1 VTLAWR
7 LWSLVAGGGWRGA
20 ASCLGWRGMVAWGYE
35 MKRGE
40 KKGPK
45 SLFFPFKPKS
55 HPIKKG
61 TLMP

>member
-7 LWSLVAGGGWRGA
+7 LRSLVAGGGWRGA

-40 KKGPK
+40 KKK
-45 SLFFPFKPKS
+45 KRTQKPIFS
-55 HPIKKG
+55 I
-61 TLMP
+61 